1 MKKIILL
8 FGLMLIG
15 HIYAQSPLS
24 RFNAVASGANMVNF
38 SSTSDGN
45 PTSFLWEFTGG
56 NPFSSTISNPN
67 VSYSAAGIYTAKL
80 TVTNASG
87 SSVSVRTIKVSAAN
101 ILDLGSG
108 RNDDGTLM
116 SDASIP
122 DPDWTY
128 TDPNGVV
135 STPVTRYAATAA
147 GWSSASTGGIAG
159 ITRWITGNNVITGDH
174 YYVSKEFE
182 IPAGVSTAVLN
193 LRSLSFV
200 RNWTYLV
207 KKNADGTETDTQITA
222 TTWMSDGAKGWLNSR
237 SPEVVNYPLAPG
249 KYYIKVKSYTNNTG
263 QRQAIDVNANVN
275 FGYGFTFSPIA
286 EFSATPTSTFT
297 GSNVQ
302 FTNLSQGTPI
312 STLWNFGDGA
322 NVLTSTQNNPVVAFS
337 TVGNHY
343 AELSADY
350 GNSLISSL
358 KIDNYVQTSQI
369 DAPVVSA
376 TQPNCSVSSG
386 SITVTSPLSGV
397 TYSFDNGN
405 TFQISNTISGL
416 SSGNYQ
422 VKVKNQQGTVSQAT
436 NVTINSAP
444 AVPMIPVITITQPT
458 CTVSTGGITVT
469 SPALGMEYSFDG
481 GVTYQTSNTKN
492 GLQAG
497 TYQIMIKNSDGCTSV
512 TSATINAVDCRDWT
526 KAPNSYV
533 FDPNQNNDGF
543 YIPVKKAY
551 AMWKDQDGLL
561 NDATALDGIPTAE
574 VYWEDV
580 AGLIRSTNYNLV
592 VDGSGE
598 NARIKVEI
606 DKAKGEGNAVV
617 ALKINNKI
625 IWSWHVWVTDDPSN
639 GVTYGNLY
647 DNNTVNGEQRA
658 KYVENGVVKSFIPK
672 WMDRNLGATNR
683 DFIGYDWNKSGGLT
697 YQWGRK
703 DPFPPFEYK
712 DSAKYEISG
721 TIGTKKHLYDYT
733 GNDTTDKIASRQ
745 RPFSGT
751 NDINNNVKFSINNP
765 LDLIFTN
772 IVLGDAWFAQS
783 IGNTPASRK
792 KADLWGDNSENI
804 PTTTGGE
811 INVYKPKTSYDP
823 CPNKWRIP
831 SYITNAFSTNVSNS
845 MQPWGRNRSSMMY
858 DAGYKDIKP
867 TAENMVLKGIKIY
880 PNLGMDFTNTTSP
893 YSQGQ
898 FSRNMGVYPGN
909 GKYVV
914 GKTGEFYHQDPHET
928 SIHSASVANTNPY
941 EYFFYAYGDA
951 GQMGGV
957 NSSNVYVPSHPD
969 PALYPNMFGKYYLN
983 PQESTSSLG
992 AAMACRCIED
1002 KYANEYDFPTSF
1014 FTNETIVN
1022 YTEGIKD
1029 PNSYLVTRTTTEKE
1043 IKIPISKAFSVYN
1056 QYLSDHGML
1065 DFSNLKVNVYW
1076 SDNRSLIS
1084 NIKVINTPTSRDNIK
1099 DAYISVKVAS
1109 DQSGNA
1115 VVSLH
1120 NGNISTPA
1128 YWSWHIWVTNTNVDE
1143 VAYQTE
1149 DVLLPPTANYVN
1161 FTNSGAQPMK
1171 NTFMDRNLGAT
1182 DVFPDVVNPESV
1194 DNTNELPL
1202 INGSAGMQYQWGRKD
1217 PIPSFITTGVNI
1229 SNGAA
1234 KTGEYSIWTSS
1245 GPDANG
1251 NIYPSS
1257 FTELTGNTYE
1267 NTYVKQRGT
1276 DYGTVGITKAE
1287 NIMNNLKYSV
1297 ENPLAFMIPGTKY
1310 TNRSTLNSFY
1320 GQDWLYSTPNQM
1332 MDRWG
1337 HATSKSVFDP
1347 CPGGWRV
1354 PDISNGVVDN
1364 DPNDPDHLDD
1374 NKGSSPWYNGFYK
1387 KNASVDPFRI
1397 HSMGIAQEVD
1407 FDIKNPTDIYNGGV
1421 PYYLGN
1427 TIKNASTVYGYQFGI
1442 SNDNN
1447 NPNSK
1452 YKIGNYPVTGFRGF
1466 SNNEA
1471 VSASIKLG
1479 VSGVWTAALR
1489 SANSYGTAHNLT
1501 FWTNSLTSSK
1511 LTSMNDAFINHPM
1524 NAMNVRCV
1532 KEESKFGQ
1540 LLGTASNI
1548 GKITGSTPSAKSSV
1562 RQSADA
1568 ETDTKIDVY
1577 PNPFNSFFMVKGE
1590 NLKSYELYDIS
1601 GKLVKQGS
1609 LKEKTI
1615 QANNLIKGEYILK
1628 ITTNANTIKI
1638 KKILKN

>member
-24 RFNAVASGANMVNF
+24 RFNAVASGANAVNF

-56 NPFSSTISNPN
+56 TPSSSTILNPS

-87 SSVSVRTIKVSAAN
+87 SSVSVRTVKVSAAN

-147 GWSSASTGGIAG
+147 GWSSASTGGVAG

-207 KKNADGTETDTQITA
+207 KKNADGTDTDTQITA

-286 EFSATPTSTFT
+286 EFSATSTSTFT

-302 FTNLSQGTPI
+302 FTNLSQDTPI
-312 STLWNFGDGA
+312 STLWNFEDGA
-322 NVLTSTQNNPVVAFS
+322 NVFTSTQNNPVVAFS

-369 DAPVVSA
+369 DAPVVSVI
-376 TQPNCSVSSG
+376 QPNCNVSSG

-422 VKVKNQQGTVSQAT
+422 VKVKNQQGAVSQAT

-458 CTVSTGGITVT
+458 CTVSTGGVTVT
-469 SPALGMEYSFDG
+469 SPALGVEYSFDG
-481 GVTYQTSNTKN
+481 GVTYQTSNTKS

-497 TYQIMIKNSDGCTSV
+497 TYQITVKNSNGCTSV

-551 AMWKDQDGLL
+551 AMWKDQNGLL
-561 NDATALDGIPTAE
+561 NDATALDGTPTAE

-617 ALKINNKI
+617 ALKISNKI
-625 IWSWHVWVTDDPSN
+625 IWSWHVWVTDDPSS
-639 GVTYGNLY
+639 GVTYGNI
-647 DNNTVNGEQRA
+647 RA
-658 KYVENGVVKSFIPK
+658 GAETASYLDNGVVKKFTPK
-672 WMDRNLGATNR
+672 WMDRNLGATNK
-683 DFIGYDWNKSGGLT
+683 DFVGYNWDKSGGLM

-703 DPFPPFEYK
+703 DPFPAFEYK
-712 DSAKYEISG
+712 DSSKYEISG

-733 GNDTTDKIASRQ
+733 GNGTTDKITSMQ
-745 RPFSGT
+745 RPYS
-751 NDINNNVKFSINNP
+751 DINSNIKYSINNP
-765 LDLIFTN
+765 LNLIFTN
-772 IVLGDAWFAQS
+772 VVAGHAWFVQN
-783 IGNTPASRK
+783 IGTDNTTRK
-792 KADLWGDNSENI
+792 KSDLWGDNSQLATNTAGSTVNI
-804 PTTTGGE
+804 
-811 INVYKPKTSYDP
+811 YQRKTSYDP
-823 CPNKWRIP
+823 CPNKWRVP
-831 SYITNAFSTNVSNS
+831 SFLNNTFATTVSNTFS
-845 MQPWGRNRSSMMY
+845 PWGRDGGSPANDLASFVNT
-858 DAGYKDIKP
+858 KP
-867 TAENMVLKGIKIY
+867 TTENAALKGIKIY
-880 PNLGMDFTNTTSP
+880 ANLGMDFTNTYIGTT
-893 YSQGQ
+893 
-898 FSRNMGVYPGN
+898 SRNMGVYPGN

-914 GKTGEFYHQDPHET
+914 GTSTGEFYHQDPHE
-928 SIHSASVANTNPY
+928 IVVQSATVTASSTPY
-941 EYFFYAYGDA
+941 SYFFYAYGDA
-951 GQMGGV
+951 GQF
-957 NSSNVYVPSHPD
+957 NSKPD
-969 PALYPNMFGKYYLN
+969 VSLYPNMIGKYYTFTY
-983 PQESTSSLG
+983 ESAGLSG
-992 AAMACRCIED
+992 AMACRCIED

-1014 FTNETIVN
+1014 FTNEAIVN
-1022 YTEGIKD
+1022 YTEGIKE

-1128 YWSWHIWVTNTNVDE
+1128 YWSWHIWVTNTIVDE

-1364 DPNDPDHLDD
+1364 DPNDQDHLDD

-1447 NPNSK
+1447 NPSSK
-1452 YKIGNYPVTGFRGF
+1452 YKIGNYPVTGYRGF
-1466 SNNEA
+1466 STDGPI
-1471 VSASIKLG
+1471 SASMKLG

-1590 NLKSYELYDIS
+1590 NLKSYELYDTS

-1628 ITTNANTIKI
+1628 ITTNANIIKI